1 MDELQKNKYALE
13 KVVDRLK
20 ETVKKEFERI
30 EKQRYE
36 GAAPQSI
43 VNRRNIYKL

>member
-20 ETVKKEFERI
+20 ETVKKEFELK

-36 GAAPQSI
+36 GAAPQSL
-43 VNRRNIYKL
+43 VRRNIYKL